1 MRISRKLL
9 ISTFLVS
16 TSLFVFAQQE
26 QNKESETSVENEYL
40 NDVDSDIITT
50 LVDSDDYD
58 NKLVA
63 LQYLTSAIEDGNTSD
78 GIIRALDRLAGE
90 GLTTQTRT
98 NGRLT
103 NNYPE
108 IRRQACL
115 LMAQVPTE
123 HTKNVLTSIVVSD
136 NEPAVIAAAVK
147 SLGEVGI
154 NNNDETVN
162 AIAFANTR
170 IQVLN
175 PSSSLAHEVLNAFEL
190 LADSTENKKPMID
203 AIARIAS
210 DYHYPVKT
218 RQKAQKLLKSLS
230 STSDKDKKD
239 SKKSSSAKSSDTAA
253 EVDGN

>member
-210 DYHYPVKT
+210 DYHHPVKT

-239 SKKSSSAKSSDTAA
+239 SKKSSSSKSSDTAA